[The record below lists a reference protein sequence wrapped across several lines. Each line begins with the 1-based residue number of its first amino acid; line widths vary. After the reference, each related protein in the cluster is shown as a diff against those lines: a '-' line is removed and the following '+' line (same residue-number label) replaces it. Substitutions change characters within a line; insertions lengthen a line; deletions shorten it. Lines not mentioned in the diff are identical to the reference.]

1 MDYRSARRPAP
12 LLIVSNKVTALD
24 RETGQKLWEY
34 DIGTSAR
41 RFVADEQVLVVLDRY
56 GNLHRLDLVRGQ
68 CTGLVK
74 TGLDEASAF
83 LFDGE
88 RFYVSN
94 DTTVV
99 ALDSSGQELWRQSV
113 GPNGGWGLVGMAV
126 LPGIVVQPDF
136 SRS

>member
-1 MDYRSARRPAP
+1 MDYRSPRRAAP
-12 LLIVSNKVTALD
+12 LLIVSNKVSALD
-24 RETGQKLWEY
+24 RDTGAKLWEY
-34 DIGTSAR
+34 NLGTSAL

-74 TGLDEASAF
+74 TGLREASTF

-99 ALDSSGQELWRQSV
+99 ALDSNGQELWRQEV

-126 LPGIVVQPDF
+126 PPGIAVQPDF